1 MKTMP
6 MRTAVAALLAMWTL
20 PASAHDH
27 DELVFTQAGELLPW
41 CRAEAEAHF
50 VGKGVTPYQW
60 TGRYY
65 DRSNVLYVEGRLR
78 ADGKD
83 VDVRCRVARDARER
97 YAVIEIDDP

>member
-1 MKTMP
+1 MLRYGM
-6 MRTAVAALLAMWTL
+6 AVVLALTLL
-20 PASAHDH
+20 PAWAHDDD
-27 DELVFTQAGELLPW
+27 DEIVFTQASELLPW
-41 CRAEAEAHF
+41 CRAEAEAHY

-78 ADGKD
+78 AGGKD

-97 YAVIEIDDP
+97 YAVIEIDDPE